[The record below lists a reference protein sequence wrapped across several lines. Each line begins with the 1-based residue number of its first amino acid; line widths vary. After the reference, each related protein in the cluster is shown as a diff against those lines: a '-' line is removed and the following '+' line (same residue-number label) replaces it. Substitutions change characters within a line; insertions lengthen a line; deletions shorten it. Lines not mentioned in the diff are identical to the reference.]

1 MARSK
6 RNSKELDKA
15 RNRLVNL
22 KSIAADLD
30 LGSGLTVSVYQT
42 EVDRLQARLD
52 HYNRQLSEIDA
63 LLNDLNAQEKAVA
76 ALNERMLEGVG
87 VKYGKD
93 SNEYEK
99 AGGTRKSEYK
109 KPASRARS
117 IGRLSVPR

>member
-1 MARSK
+1 MPA
-6 RNSKELDKA
+6 
-15 RNRLVNL
+15 
-22 KSIAADLD
+22 
-30 LGSGLTVSVYQT
+30 YQAVI
-42 EVDRLQARLD
+42 EQLQARQD

-63 LLNDLNAQEKAVA
+63 LLNDLNAQEKVMA

-99 AGGTRKSEYK
+99 AGGTRRSEYK

-117 IGRLSVPR
+117 TGRIPQA

>member
-1 MARSK
+1 MARRK

-15 RNRLVNL
+15 RQRLTNL

-30 LGSGLTVSVYQT
+30 LGNGLTAPAYQA
-42 EVDRLQARLD
+42 EIDRQQAQLD

-63 LLNDLNAQEKAVA
+63 LLNDLNAQEKVLA

-93 SNEYEK
+93 SNEYEQ
-99 AGGTRKSEYK
+99 AGGTRKSDYK
-109 KPASRARS
+109 KSSRKARP
-117 IGRLSVPR
+117 LN

>member
-1 MARSK
+1 MARRK

-15 RNRLVNL
+15 RQRLTNL

-30 LGSGLTVSVYQT
+30 LGNGLTAPAYQA
-42 EVDRLQARLD
+42 EIDRQQAQLD

-63 LLNDLNAQEKAVA
+63 LLNDLNAQEKVLA

-109 KPASRARS
+109 KPSSRARS
-117 IGRLSVPR
+117 TDRSPQA